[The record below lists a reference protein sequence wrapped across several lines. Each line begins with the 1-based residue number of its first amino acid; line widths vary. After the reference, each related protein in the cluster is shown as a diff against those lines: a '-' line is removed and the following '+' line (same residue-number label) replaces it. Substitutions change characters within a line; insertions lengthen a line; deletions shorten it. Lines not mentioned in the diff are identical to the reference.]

1 MKASRYAAPAL
12 ALAILA
18 VGCGSASRPAQA
30 PGSSAVPLSLT
41 TAVTGPGATLAA
53 VPMGGSGGIKLP
65 AQMRAGWFFDTDHW
79 AEGEFFRAQITKAR
93 FL

>member
-1 MKASRYAAPAL
+1 VWGEYPCGG
-12 ALAILA
+12 ILTGE
-18 VGCGSASRPAQA
+18 VGF
-30 PGSSAVPLSLT
+30 
-41 TAVTGPGATLAA
+41 
-53 VPMGGSGGIKLP
+53 GGIKLP